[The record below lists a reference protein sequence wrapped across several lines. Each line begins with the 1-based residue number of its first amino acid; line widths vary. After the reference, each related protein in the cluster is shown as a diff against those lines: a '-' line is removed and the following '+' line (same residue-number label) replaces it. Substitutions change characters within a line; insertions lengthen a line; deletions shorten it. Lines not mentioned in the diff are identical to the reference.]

1 MGFVLDRET
10 GRFVPE
16 ETVEDSRNRKEEAV
30 AMPDR
35 NVDIVNDNKPNVVA
49 DVSSGNEPVE
59 TFRRMT
65 DLSVFQIIDKSTGK
79 VMGIISG
86 YGLQI
91 KFNLEAITETADVEQ
106 CAEGLKKLFYN
117 IIMDQILSEKH

>member
-1 MGFVLDRET
+1 MGYVLDKET

-16 ETVEDSRNRKEEAV
+16 EDLKPSREQKEEV
-30 AMPDR
+30 VNSTDR
-35 NVDIVNDNKPNVVA
+35 QKDIINDGKPNIVQDA
-49 DVSSGNEPVE
+49 GLSDEPKE

-65 DLSVFQIIDKSTGK
+65 DLSVFQIVDKSTGK

-86 YGLQI
+86 YALQI

-106 CAEGLKKLFYN
+106 CAEGMKKLFYN
-117 IIMDQILSEKH
+117 IIMDQILSEKR

>member
-1 MGFVLDRET
+1 MAFVVDKEN

-16 ETVEDSRNRKEEAV
+16 EELGDKREQKEEA
-30 AMPDR
+30 AASPGKQ
-35 NVDIVNDNKPNVVA
+35 VDIMSKNQPNIVPA
-49 DVSSGNEPVE
+49 MGDNEPIE

-65 DLSVFQIIDKSTGK
+65 DLSVFPIVDKSTGK
-79 VMGIISG
+79 IMGIISG

-106 CAEGLKKLFYN
+106 CAEGLKKLFYG
-117 IIMDQILSEKH
+117 IIMDQILSEKR